1 MPAVSRLGDAT
12 LNAHSCTTNPAI
24 ADGETPAGTANVAL
38 ASGVTANGIAVAVD
52 TSKIEDHTFLSGGS
66 CVPHPSQTVNQG
78 SSTVTVGGKALAY
91 LGATVS
97 CPGTITAGSS
107 SVTVG
112 T

>member
-1 MPAVSRLGDAT
+1 MPAVARLGDAT
-12 LNAHSCTTNPAI
+12 LNTHGCTTNPAI
-24 ADGETPAGTANVAL
+24 DEGAANVTL
-38 ASGVTANGIAVAVD
+38 ASGVTANGIAVAVN
-52 TSKIEDHTFLSGGS
+52 TSAIEAHTFLSGGS